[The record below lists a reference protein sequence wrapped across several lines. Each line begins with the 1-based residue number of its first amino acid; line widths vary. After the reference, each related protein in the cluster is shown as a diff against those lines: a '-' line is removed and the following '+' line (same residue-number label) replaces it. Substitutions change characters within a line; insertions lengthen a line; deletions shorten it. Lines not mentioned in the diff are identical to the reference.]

1 MCKKVLSQFL
11 GALEDP
17 LGMTDKKILLIGF
30 RATGKSTVGRL
41 LSRTLGWPFL
51 DMDEE
56 LQRRLGATIDEVV
69 RNRGWRFFRE
79 QERALLSEINKMEGG
94 MVVATGGGAV
104 LHEDLFSA
112 LRQDSIVVWLRA
124 NPDTIK
130 KRLLKDT
137 KTKELRPAL
146 TDTGDPALEVNRVLS
161 ERAPLYER
169 VSTMVVDV
177 DILTP
182 EEVSYKVLS
191 HAR

>member
-124 NPDTIK
+124 NPDTVK